1 MDLGYSYRLQ
11 NVGYHVDNTTI
22 INDVTIDI
30 EAGEKV
36 SLVGPSGAGKT
47 TLLRILAAQLQPES
61 GTVKLFGRDTTDI
74 SFGQE
79 LSTLVGVINQQFDLV
94 GNMTVIH
101 NVLAGKLGKWGL
113 FRSLVS
119 MISPQESES
128 ALAALDRVGLT
139 GKENMRVANLSGG
152 EQQRV
157 AVARL
162 IVQDPSIIIADE
174 PVASLDPARSQEIIS
189 LIVDVAESGNKTLI
203 SSIHS
208 SEIIEN
214 FFDRVIA
221 IRQGSILFDIP
232 TTELTD
238 GKLNELY
245 RLQIGSDTSF

>member
-1 MDLGYSYRLQ
+1 MTLDYSYRLR
-11 NVGYHVDNTTI
+11 NVNYRVADVPI
-22 INDVTIDI
+22 INNITIDI
-30 EAGEKV
+30 EPGEKI

-61 GTVKLFGRDTTDI
+61 GTIRLFDRDTTDM
-74 SFGQE
+74 SYGRE
-79 LSTLVGVINQQFDLV
+79 LSSLVGVINQQFDLV

-101 NVLAGKLGKWGL
+101 NVLAGKLGQWGL

-119 MISPQESES
+119 IISPQESELAS
-128 ALAALDRVGLT
+128 AALERVGLI
-139 GKENMRVANLSGG
+139 GKENVRVMNLSGG

-174 PVASLDPARSQEIIS
+174 PVASLDPARSQEIMS
-189 LIVDVAESGNKTLI
+189 LIVNVAQSGNKTLI

-208 SEIIEN
+208 NEIIEN
-214 FFDRVIA
+214 FFDRIIA

-232 TTELTD
+232 TSELTD
-238 GKLNELY
+238 EKLDELY
-245 RLQIGSDTSF
+245 RIQIGSNTSF